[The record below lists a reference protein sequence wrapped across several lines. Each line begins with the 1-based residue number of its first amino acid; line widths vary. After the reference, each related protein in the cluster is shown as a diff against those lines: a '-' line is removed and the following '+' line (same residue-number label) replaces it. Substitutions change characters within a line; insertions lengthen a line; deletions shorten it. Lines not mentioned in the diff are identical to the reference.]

1 MVHRTSGVV
10 GRRFTQLPALL
21 LLQIATACSDGSTER
36 GSALPPIGAPT
47 LPSPQSAT
55 ATPSGISPTIGNQPL
70 PTAAVT
76 PAQTTPTP
84 TDTTIPADDFI
95 TPLEVEVSSPA
106 EPVDVAATVPLL
118 GGTLL
123 VTNDGGHAVLARPEG
138 SQLVVVNLDQQQLEA
153 FVELPTG
160 SLPTRLIEDADQNI
174 HVVLRGESSIA
185 SVHLPS
191 LLGLATTA
199 TDSASDAVESD
210 EATTAITSDAE
221 LVDTMPTEVDTTT
234 SNDETQVQQDPVGQD
249 PVQQVPSDAEP
260 ATSDGGSTDAAGTD
274 GRAPGDP
281 AADAPSTDVSLS
293 AQATLRYACP
303 EPRGLAIDPATE
315 QIVVACRSG
324 ELVWL
329 DAADSDASRRVHVEL
344 DLRDI
349 AIVDGSI
356 FVSTFKEARL
366 FEIDP
371 DSGEVLRNLRPNVVS
386 VDAAGAAYEPRVAHR
401 MLATDGA
408 LVVQHQRATRG
419 ELTAAYYSATDCA
432 GGIANNTVS
441 VLTQGESLF
450 RSVGLLPG
458 GSMLDIAVTRD
469 GQNYAVLM
477 TGDGQ
482 SVIHSGSFDDTSDDP
497 CLPPTTATQYLD
509 GHVTALAYDVEG
521 RLLAQRRFPTSL
533 EILGRASI
541 PLGGSPVA
549 DAGLELF
556 YRPTSRGVS
565 CATCHPE
572 GEEDGMT
579 WNFAAFGPR
588 RTQSVSGQVTATAP
602 LHWQGDRRDMSTLLN
617 DTLVSRMGGQA
628 PSDQEV
634 VGLERYLDGLPRVV
648 PPRSNDAEDVLQGA
662 NLFTKL
668 RCDGCHAG
676 PLLTDNFSHDV
687 GTGGEF
693 QTPSLRG
700 IAYRA
705 PFMHDG
711 CAATLRDRFTSCGG
725 DERHGEIAD
734 LSDGELDQLVAYLES
749 L

>member
-1 MVHRTSGVV
+1 MVHRTSGGV
-10 GRRFTQLPALL
+10 RRRLNRLPALL
-21 LLQIATACSDGSTER
+21 LLQVAAACSDGSAER
-36 GSALPPIGAPT
+36 GPAVPPISAPSLPP
-47 LPSPQSAT
+47 PQSAT
-55 ATPSGISPTIGNQPL
+55 ANPSGISPTVGSLPL
-70 PTAAVT
+70 PTAAVA
-76 PAQTTPTP
+76 PAQVTPTT
-84 TDTTIPADDFI
+84 TDTIIPADDFI

-106 EPVDVAATVPLL
+106 EPVEVAATVPLL

-160 SLPTRLIEDADQNI
+160 SLPTRLIEDANQNI
-174 HVVLRGESSIA
+174 HVILRGESSIA

-191 LLGLATTA
+191 LLGIAMTA
-199 TDSASDAVESD
+199 TDSASDTVEP
-210 EATTAITSDAE
+210 EAATAATTGDAE
-221 LVDTMPTEVDTTT
+221 PVDPTPLEVDTTT
-234 SNDETQVQQDPVGQD
+234 STDEPQVQQDPE
-249 PVQQVPSDAEP
+249 QQVPSDAEP
-260 ATSDGGSTDAAGTD
+260 ATSDGASTNAAETGSQ
-274 GRAPGDP
+274 APGDTV
-281 AADAPSTDVSLS
+281 ADAPSTEVSVS
-293 AQATLRYACP
+293 AGATLRYVCP

-315 QIVVACRSG
+315 QIIVACRSG

-329 DAADSDASRRVHVEL
+329 DAAGSDAIRRVHVGL

-349 AIVDGSI
+349 AIVDGSL

-366 FEIDP
+366 FEVEP
-371 DSGEVLRNLRPNVVS
+371 ETGEVLRDLRPNVVS

-541 PLGGSPVA
+541 PLGGSPAA

-602 LHWQGDRRDMSTLLN
+602 LHWQGDRQDMSTLLN

-648 PPRSNDAEDVLQGA
+648 PPRPSDAEDVLQGA
-662 NLFTKL
+662 SLFTKL
-668 RCDGCHAG
+668 QCDGCHAG
-676 PLLTDNFSHDV
+676 PLLTDNLSHDV

-725 DERHGEIAD
+725 DARHGEIAN
-734 LSDGELDQLVAYLES
+734 LNDGEREQLVAYLES